1 MFSQTPHMT
10 IEKWFFLLI
19 TGIVL
24 YLFWTVIQPF
34 AFVLLIA
41 GVVAIILS
49 PVDRLLCKWVKSPRL
64 SAIMLAVGV
73 FLLVFVPILIL
84 LLLMAHQAS
93 DLVQA
98 TIADTSWLDQLN
110 PETSPL
116 FAALPVVLQEQLLA
130 IDLIGIGQSAASW
143 AFDNVGNVFSST
155 TKLLLNTF
163 MFFIA
168 LYYLLVERER
178 MYAEALALSPLR
190 DSIDEK
196 ILKRITNTLRQVV
209 FGVLLLA
216 IVQGLLAGIGM
227 TIFGVPGSIMWGAV
241 TIVAALVPFVGTALV
256 LIPAVLYLFFTG
268 STAAA
273 VGLFIWSVV
282 FVGLADNFIGPYLI
296 RGTTHMHAF
305 LVLLS
310 VLGGLMTF
318 GPVGVLVGPTV
329 LAAMLALIELY
340 KSGILTTGKLSKE

>member
-1 MFSQTPHMT
+1 MT
-10 IEKWFFLLI
+10 IEKWFFLLV
-19 TGIVL
+19 TGLVL
-24 YLFWTVIQPF
+24 YLFWTILQPF

-41 GVVAIILS
+41 GVFAVVLS
-49 PVDRLLCKWVKSPRL
+49 PVDRFLQKWIKHPRVSALLISVS
-64 SAIMLAVGV
+64 V
-73 FLLVFVPILIL
+73 FLLVFVPISIL
-84 LLLMAHQAS
+84 LLLMARQAS
-93 DLVQA
+93 DLIQLA
-98 TIADTSWLDQLN
+98 TADTSWLDQLN

-116 FAALPVVLQEQLLA
+116 FASLPMVVQEQLLA
-130 IDLIGIGQSAASW
+130 LDLVGIGKQAASW
-143 AFDNVGNVFSST
+143 AFDNVGSLFSST
-155 TKLLLNTF
+155 TKLLINTF

-196 ILKRITNTLRQVV
+196 LLKRITNTLRQVV

-227 TIFGVPGSIMWGAV
+227 TIFGVPGSIIWGAV
-241 TIVAALVPFVGTALV
+241 TIVAALVPFVGTAIV
-256 LIPAVLYLFFTG
+256 LIPAVLYLLFSG

-273 VGLFIWSVV
+273 IGLFIWSVV

-310 VLGGLMTF
+310 VLGGLMAF
-318 GPVGVLVGPTV
+318 GPIGILMGPTV
-329 LAAMLALIELY
+329 LAAMLALLELY
-340 KSGILTTGKLSKE
+340 KSGILTTGKLKD

>member
-1 MFSQTPHMT
+1 MT
-10 IEKWFFLLI
+10 IEKWFFLLLA
-19 TGIVL
+19 GIVL

-41 GVVAIILS
+41 GVFAVVLS
-49 PVDRLLCKWVKSPRL
+49 PVDRLLRKWIKHPRVSALIL
-64 SAIMLAVGV
+64 SACV
-73 FLLVFVPILIL
+73 FLLVFVPISIL
-84 LLLMAHQAS
+84 LLLMARQAS
-93 DLVQA
+93 DLIQLA
-98 TIADTSWLDQLN
+98 TADTSWLDQLN

-116 FAALPVVLQEQLLA
+116 FATLPAVVQEQLLA
-130 IDLIGIGQSAASW
+130 LDLVGIGKSAASW
-143 AFDNVGNVFSST
+143 AFDNVGSLFSST
-155 TKLLLNTF
+155 TKLLINTF

-168 LYYLLVERER
+168 LYYLLVERDR
-178 MYAEALALSPLR
+178 LYTEALALSPLR

-196 ILKRITNTLRQVV
+196 LLKRITNTLRQVV

-227 TIFGVPGSIMWGAV
+227 TIFGVPGSIIWGAV
-241 TIVAALVPFVGTALV
+241 TIIAALVPFVGTAIV
-256 LIPAVLYLFFTG
+256 LIPAVLYLLFSG

-273 VGLFIWSVV
+273 IGLFIWSVV

-310 VLGGLMTF
+310 VLGGLMAF
-318 GPVGVLVGPTV
+318 GPIGILMGPTV
-329 LAAMLALIELY
+329 LAAMLALLELY
-340 KSGILTTGKLSKE
+340 KSGILTTGKYTE